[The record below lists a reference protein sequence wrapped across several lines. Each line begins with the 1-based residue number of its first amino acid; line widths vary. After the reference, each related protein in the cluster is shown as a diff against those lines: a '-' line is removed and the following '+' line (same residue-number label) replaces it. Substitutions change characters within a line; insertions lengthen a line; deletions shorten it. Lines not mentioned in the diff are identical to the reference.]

1 MGIFGESDDERYQK
15 KVDNYNEKVKQYLQ
29 DRDEFNDDVS
39 LHNKKVLNTQIDSAL
54 LLAPFIGIIKSIY
67 ESVSGKNIITNEE
80 YSEEERLQK
89 TGETLLGQ
97 TNPIIGDALSKK
109 NICMD
114 LYNLYQSKKN
124 LSEREQNLNNIEKNL
139 SEERKQI
146 MEESKKYT

>member
-1 MGIFGESDDERYQK
+1 MGIFGESDYERYQK
-15 KVDNYNEKVKQYLQ
+15 KVDNYNEKVNQYLQ

-39 LHNKKVLNTQIDSAL
+39 LHNKKVLNTQVDSIL
-54 LLAPFIGIIKSIY
+54 LLTPFIGAIKTIY

-97 TNPIIGDALSKK
+97 TNPIIGDALSTK

-114 LYNLYQSKKN
+114 LYNLHQSKKN
-124 LSEREQNLNNIEKNL
+124 LREREQNLNNIEKIL
-139 SEERKQI
+139 SEEHKQI

>member
-1 MGIFGESDDERYQK
+1 MGIFGESDNERYQK

-39 LHNKKVLNTQIDSAL
+39 LHNKKVLNTQVDSIL
-54 LLAPFIGIIKSIY
+54 LLTPFIGAIKTIY

-97 TNPIIGDALSKK
+97 TNPIIGDALSTK

-114 LYNLYQSKKN
+114 LYNLHQSKKN
-124 LSEREQNLNNIEKNL
+124 LREREQNLNNIEKIL
-139 SEERKQI
+139 SEEHKQI

>member
-1 MGIFGESDDERYQK
+1 MGIFGESDYDRYQK

-39 LHNKKVLNTQIDSAL
+39 LHNKKVLNTQVDSAL
-54 LLAPFIGIIKSIY
+54 LLTPFIGIIKSIY

-89 TGETLLGQ
+89 AGETLLGQ
-97 TNPIIGDALSKK
+97 TNPIIGDALSTK

-114 LYNLYQSKKN
+114 LYNQYQSKKN
-124 LSEREQNLNNIEKNL
+124 LREREQNLNNIEKIL
-139 SEERKQI
+139 SEEHKQI